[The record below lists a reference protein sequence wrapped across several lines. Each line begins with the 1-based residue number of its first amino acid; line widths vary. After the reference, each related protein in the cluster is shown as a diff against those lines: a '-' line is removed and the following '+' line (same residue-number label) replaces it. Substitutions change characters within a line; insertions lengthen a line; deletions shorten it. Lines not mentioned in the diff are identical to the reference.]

1 MEETKMIE
9 RDGVFDM
16 DDIMGINTV
25 WKEGYQ
31 IPRFI
36 LNGDI
41 SEIIIRPSGYNLM
54 IVPFVISD
62 NCPYYINVRL
72 KYNNMIDQNTWESFK
87 QLRPMQSVQLECR
100 RSGGENNINLVDL
113 VNIKS
118 VSDETIN
125 PVQYCSFCGSFI
137 FTKTYYTTTHCC
149 AGDDSHRHISYIPM
163 KYYETYK
170 V

>member
-9 RDGVFDM
+9 RNGIFDM

-36 LNGDI
+36 LDGDI

-54 IVPFVISD
+54 IVPLVTND

-72 KYNNMIDQNTWESFK
+72 KHNNHMIDQNTWELFK
-87 QLRPMQSVQLECR
+87 QLRPMQSV
-100 RSGGENNINLVDL
+100 NLVDL
-113 VNIKS
+113 VNIRS